1 MTAASESTWLN
12 LKEYFEP
19 SYPGSER
26 GRLDP
31 GVWGYEKKE
40 YLVFVNED
48 SEKKKMKGKYSSFMD
63 SIHSKKK

>member
-31 GVWGYEKKE
+31 GVWGYEKRE
-40 YLVFVNED
+40 
-48 SEKKKMKGKYSSFMD
+48 
-63 SIHSKKK
+63 